1 MAYKQLLDAL
11 QRNTAHIL
19 TYVETERFD
28 TLDELFDERE
38 AIISSLSSLSS
49 LYSASGWEDRHLE
62 QLDSILNTSIIVQNK
77 LETAKQLVQKEAFS
91 ISKKN
96 KAINHY
102 KANEI

>member
-11 QRNTAHIL
+11 QSNTAHIL

-38 AIISSLSSLSS
+38 AIISSLYSSG
-49 LYSASGWEDRHLE
+49 GWEDRHLE
-62 QLDSILNTSIIVQNK
+62 QLDSILNTSFIVQNK
-77 LETAKQLVQKEAFS
+77 LEMAKQLVQKEAFS

-102 KANEI
+102 KANKI

>member
-38 AIISSLSSLSS
+38 AIISSL
-49 LYSASGWEDRHLE
+49 YSASGCEDHHLE

>member
-1 MAYKQLLDAL
+1 VAYKQLLDAL

-28 TLDELFDERE
+28 TLDALFDERE
-38 AIISSLSSLSS
+38 EIISSLYSSC
-49 LYSASGWEDRHLE
+49 GWEERHLE
-62 QLDSILNTSIIVQNK
+62 QLDSILNTSVIVQNK
-77 LETAKQLVQKEAFS
+77 LEMAKQLVQKEAFS

-102 KANEI
+102 KANKI

>member
-19 TYVETERFD
+19 TYVESESFD

-38 AIISSLSSLSS
+38 AIISSLYFSN
-49 LYSASGWEDRHLE
+49 GWEERHLE
-62 QLDSILNTSIIVQNK
+62 QLDSILNASIIVKKK
-77 LETAKQLVQKEAFS
+77 LEEAKQIVQKEVFS

>member
-19 TYVETERFD
+19 TYVESESFD

-38 AIISSLSSLSS
+38 AIISSL
-49 LYSASGWEDRHLE
+49 YFANGWEERHLE
-62 QLDSILNTSIIVQNK
+62 QLDSILNASIIVKKK
-77 LETAKQLVQKEAFS
+77 LEEAKQIVQKEVFS
-91 ISKKN
+91 ISIKN
-96 KAINHY
+96 KAINQY

>member
-19 TYVETERFD
+19 TYVESESFD

-38 AIISSLSSLSS
+38 AIISSL
-49 LYSASGWEDRHLE
+49 YSASGWEDLHLE
-62 QLDSILNTSIIVQNK
+62 QLDNILNTSVIVQNK
-77 LETAKQLVQKEAFS
+77 LEMAKQLVQKEAFS